1 MKILGAIAKH
11 LFFGE
16 FLDVDDSRGNGNV
29 GGTGSVGSGDL
40 DGCRFVVAPATL
52 EKKPAT
58 RDIFTNAHILLRAML
73 IADTPGEVHLDPHVL
88 TPVLGGLG
96 QGSVLERRSRLGRN
110 CHGFWRANIVGSVR
124 RSSLPESRSMTVFAI
139 AK

>member
-1 MKILGAIAKH
+1 MRKQICLTRR
-11 LFFGE
+11 FGE
-16 FLDVDDSRGNGNV
+16 ESSL
-29 GGTGSVGSGDL
+29 TGSCSP
-40 DGCRFVVAPATL
+40 CRACFRDARSL
-52 EKKPAT
+52 ETKAAT
-58 RDIFTNAHILLRAML
+58 RDIFTDDHILLRAML

-124 RSSLPESRSMTVFAI
+124 QSSLPESQST
-139 AK
+139 